1 MGSQLQM
8 CDYFGF
14 PHISRIFY
22 MKDSLMS
29 NVYTDLKIESKFPHL
44 YGWFIKIRS
53 DPNLQSELIPAQAF
67 KYWLEELMT
76 VPMGKKPALRLPMK
90 L

>member
-1 MGSQLQM
+1 M

-22 MKDSLMS
+22 LKGSTL
-29 NVYTDLKIESKFPHL
+29 NHVYQQLKIEEKFPHL
-44 YGWFIKIRS
+44 YGWFLRIRN
-53 DPNLQSELIPAQAF
+53 DPSLQKELIPPQAF
-67 KYWLEELMT
+67 RYWLEELMT
-76 VPMGKKPALRLPMK
+76 VPMGKKPPLRLPMK